1 MLLLFTVCYVG
12 WRSGKPEGPG
22 GAVAP
27 APPAGRRRPD
37 RGAQL
42 PDPAR
47 VSGELLAAPGRP
59 LLALA
64 AARSPLRPRLGGGGA
79 RLVGRA
85 ASAARPPRLL
95 AGAAVRP
102 RRTRGDGAGD
112 RRRGP
117 LRGSQRLGS
126 EPHPGRG
133 TIRGRI
139 AARRH
144 HQAPILALSGEPA
157 ARAFTPTMGRDPKQ
171 SHPPTPRAGAP
182 TPFGPGRWPRPRA
195 TLGAA
200 RSAGSAAAGRAGRQ
214 PAPPTTAPGRC
225 ARAAGCPCT
234 CRCRGGAAERV
245 AAPQPGP
252 KVAAKPAVGILG
264 LADVAHPAVAG
275 VGQTVDPPHPQGT
288 AIGTTLRV
296 RVDLLEGGTSLRQA
310 SARLSRP
317 WRRRACRRRAGV
329 SAGAYLAVRVTLGSP
344 GPGPSVGRGPHPP
357 AGKRDG
363 RGRSPPRPGRGTR

>member
-1 MLLLFTVCYVG
+1 VPVG
-12 WRSGKPEGPG
+12 VRLDRPHPQLPSPLPRHLPARCGSRRCCCCSPCATWAGGPASPRARG

-126 EPHPGRG
+126 ELHPGRG

-157 ARAFTPTMGRDPKQ
+157 ARAFTPTMGRDPWER
-171 SHPPTPRAGAP
+171 T
-182 TPFGPGRWPRPRA
+182 A
-195 TLGAA
+195 T
-200 RSAGSAAAGRAGRQ
+200 
-214 PAPPTTAPGRC
+214 
-225 ARAAGCPCT
+225 
-234 CRCRGGAAERV
+234 
-245 AAPQPGP
+245 
-252 KVAAKPAVGILG
+252 
-264 LADVAHPAVAG
+264 
-275 VGQTVDPPHPQGT
+275 
-288 AIGTTLRV
+288 
-296 RVDLLEGGTSLRQA
+296 
-310 SARLSRP
+310 
-317 WRRRACRRRAGV
+317 RRRCCSKMPVPRT
-329 SAGAYLAVRVTLGSP
+329 SCWPIDLEE
-344 GPGPSVGRGPHPP
+344 PH
-357 AGKRDG
+357 
-363 RGRSPPRPGRGTR
+363 ST